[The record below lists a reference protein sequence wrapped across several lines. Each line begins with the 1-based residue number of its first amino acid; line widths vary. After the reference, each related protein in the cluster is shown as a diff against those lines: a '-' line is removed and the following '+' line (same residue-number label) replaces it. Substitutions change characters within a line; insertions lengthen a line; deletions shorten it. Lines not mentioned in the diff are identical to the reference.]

1 VYQSRTLGRCGSVL
15 FTRKLLVVSW
25 NKIKGSRWFLE
36 QQTLPSLELA
46 VSKFGFER
54 HVYNRTKSIKYFSID

>member
-1 VYQSRTLGRCGSVL
+1 VL